1 MCVMCKIHAQYTCLY
16 FKYVYCKNILITYY
30 LCTSSF
36 YLRMCTGYIV
46 TFIYLFVFSTTCKQI

>member
-36 YLRMCTGYIV
+36 YLRMCTGYI
-46 TFIYLFVFSTTCKQI
+46 YLFICVFNYM